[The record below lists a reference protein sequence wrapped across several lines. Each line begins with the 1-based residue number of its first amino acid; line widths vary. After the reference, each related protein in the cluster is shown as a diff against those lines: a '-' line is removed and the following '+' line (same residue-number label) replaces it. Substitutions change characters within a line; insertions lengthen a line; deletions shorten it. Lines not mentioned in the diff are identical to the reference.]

1 MHVLYNISAPQ
12 TRINLSFALFLGPKG
27 PPRFFEREKEVA
39 TGARIF
45 MKLFS
50 GFYTY
55 KSPVSR
61 AVINFLRKNQ
71 YMTRPTITV
80 S

>member
-1 MHVLYNISAPQ
+1 M
-12 TRINLSFALFLGPKG
+12 LGSSQN
-27 PPRFFEREKEVA
+27 F
-39 TGARIF
+39 
-45 MKLFS
+45 FS

-71 YMTRPTITV
+71 YMTRPTNIGSKAKLVTQTGHV
-80 S
+80 NNVKSHVTGVTSYMIGR